1 MRLFPSR
8 LVRFRRAA
16 LPAAILA
23 ATTFFLGLPAI
34 AGQPAVSAVAVPGV
48 TTTTVTLITGDEVT
62 VTRQPDGHSTYATRP
77 APGGSTAF
85 REFQNAS
92 GDKTVVPVIALPF
105 LGRQLDPSLFD
116 VSALVRDGIDGQ
128 ARIPVSLTFAAGV
141 KPTAPPGVTLTSIGT
156 SSATGYVG
164 ASTTTA
170 FAAALRAQSGA
181 DVAAGRPVGSGSM
194 FGGVTGLTLAA
205 ATSPPTTPYYD
216 LHDLLLDATYSGST
230 TSPAVADVVLLN
242 TDDLSRGQIIFPIV
256 DGAARIAVPAGN
268 YSANVLFTDY
278 DSQGNATTLKVVT
291 LDDFGVSGNAPS
303 TTVTLAESSATSR
316 ISVTTPRAATQD
328 LLDVDWYRQATA
340 GQVFDA
346 SLFVAG
352 TTPLYVTPQPA
363 AQVGRLRYVVQWGGA
378 GTGYRYDLAFGAD
391 QVAANQTY
399 AVRSSDVA
407 VVQQHFSADP
417 AAGTHGSLLDGAVD
431 PISTTAYNL
440 YGGTAGQVM
449 PGDLTQY
456 LGGGD
461 GGRWAQE
468 VASPPNGPTA
478 ATLVAD
484 PHDYAPG
491 TTYSVNWAHGPLA
504 PAFGTHVGAQE
515 CLACMAGG
523 TLSLLFDRA
532 HDSEADHVGS
542 FYAGTDHLTLYQNG
556 TQVYDSGGASGVE
569 LTNVPAVAATFRA
582 VLHTDISGVSG
593 FSQSTITDTDL
604 TTHYVPGGGNALP
617 AEDACLGESA
627 NAPCAILPA
636 LTLTYD
642 LASDETNTSNTA
654 TQSMG
659 LTVGHVSYDG
669 AGSTSPIA
677 SATVSVSFDN
687 GTTWLPATVTG
698 TNGTYTASWS
708 NPAGA
713 TPVLRTTATDA
724 DGNSITQTVSHAYTI
739 GVQAATD
746 VCGPAAAGRA
756 RCFAEIRPDSHG
768 LRAAGA
774 IPAGYGPSDLAS
786 AYALPSTGGANQTVA
801 VVDAGDD
808 PNAESDLA
816 VYRSAYGLP
825 ACTTANG
832 CFRKVNQSGT
842 ASPLPSDFGWAP
854 EISLDLD
861 MVSAVCPGC
870 HILLVE
876 SNDPLMNNMG
886 ASVDTAV
893 GLGATEVSNS
903 YGAAEQ
909 NDMTPVIPDYQHP
922 GVAIVASSGDTGFG
936 VPNFPADL
944 TSVVAVGGT
953 SLSRASNTRGW
964 TESVWSNGSSGC
976 SAWVAK
982 PSWQTDPHCPGRTV
996 GDVAAVADPNTGVAV
1011 YDTYNGEPGWLVAGG
1026 TSAASP
1032 VIAGI
1037 IALAGNPARYPDAS
1051 CLYAHTSQLN
1061 DVTSGDNVTT
1071 TDCGGDYLCNGGP
1084 GYDAP
1089 TGNGTPA
1096 GIGAF

>member
-1 MRLFPSR
+1 MRLFSSR

-16 LPAAILA
+16 LPAVVLA

-34 AGQPAVSAVAVPGV
+34 AVPPVASAVAAPGV
-48 TTTTVTLITGDEVT
+48 TTTTVTLITGDRVT
-62 VTRQPDGHSTYATRP
+62 VTRQPDGHTAYATRP

-85 REFQNAS
+85 REYQNAS
-92 GDKTVVPVIALPF
+92 GDKIVVPVIAMPF
-105 LGRQLDPSLFD
+105 LGQQLDPSLFD

-128 ARIPVSLTFAAGV
+128 SRIPVSLTFAAGV
-141 KPTAPPGVTLTSIGT
+141 KPTAPPGVTLTSVGT

-164 ASTTTA
+164 ASSTTA
-170 FAAALRAQSGA
+170 FASALRAGIGA
-181 DVAAGRPVGSGSM
+181 DVRAHRPVGSGPM
-194 FGGVTGLTLAA
+194 FGGVTGMTLDA
-205 ATSPPTTPYYD
+205 ATNPITTPAYD
-216 LHDLLLDATYSGST
+216 LHDLDLNATYSAT
-230 TSPAVADVVLLN
+230 TSSPAVADVVLLN

-256 DGAARIAVPAGN
+256 DGAAKIAVPSGN

-278 DSQGNATTLKVVT
+278 DSQGNATALKVVT
-291 LDDFGVSGNAPS
+291 LDDFGVSGSAPS
-303 TTVTLAESSATSR
+303 TTVTFDESSATSL
-316 ISVTTPRAATQD
+316 ISVTTPRPATRD

-346 SLFVAG
+346 SLYVAG

-363 AQVGRLRYVVQWGGA
+363 AQVGKLRYVVQWGGV
-378 GTGYRYDLAFGAD
+378 GTGYRYDLAFGAA
-391 QVAANQTY
+391 QVAADQTY
-399 AVRSSDVA
+399 AAASTELA

-417 AAGTHGSLLDGAVD
+417 AAGTHGSFLNGAVD
-431 PISTTAYNL
+431 PISTGAYNL
-440 YGGTAGQVM
+440 YGDTTGQVM

-461 GGRWAQE
+461 GGSWAQE

-478 ATLVAD
+478 ATLIAD
-484 PHDYAPG
+484 PHHYAAG
-491 TTYSVNWAHGPLA
+491 GAYSVNWAHGPLA
-504 PAFGTHVGAQE
+504 PAFGTHAGAQE
-515 CLACMAGG
+515 CLACVAGG
-523 TLSLLFDRA
+523 TLSILFDRA

-542 FYAGTDHLTLYQNG
+542 FYAGTDHLTVYQNG
-556 TQVYDSGGASGVE
+556 TQVYDSDGATGVE
-569 LTNVPAVAATFRA
+569 LTNLPATAATIRT
-582 VLHTDISGVSG
+582 VLHTDTSAVTGL
-593 FSQSTITDTDL
+593 SQSTVTDTDL
-604 TTHYVPGGGNALP
+604 TTHYVPGGGSALP
-617 AEDACLGESA
+617 SEDACLGGSA
-627 NAPCAILPA
+627 SARCTILPA

-642 LASDETNTSNTA
+642 LAGDDTNTSHTA

-659 LTVGHVSYDG
+659 LAVAHVSYDG
-669 AGSTSPIA
+669 AGSTSPITTA
-677 SATVSVSFDN
+677 AVSVSFDN
-687 GTTWLPATVTG
+687 GTTWQPAAMTG

-739 GVQAATD
+739 GSQTSTD
-746 VCGPAAAGRA
+746 VCGPASAGKA
-756 RCFAEIRPDSHG
+756 RCFAQLRSDIRG
-768 LRAAGA
+768 TRAAGA
-774 IPAGYGPSDLAS
+774 APSGYGPTDLAS

-808 PNAESDLA
+808 PNAEADMA
-816 VYRSAYGLP
+816 VYRAAYGLP

-832 CFRKVNQSGT
+832 CFSKVNQSGT
-842 ASPLPSDFGWAP
+842 ASPLPTDYGWAP

-876 SNDPLMNNMG
+876 ANTPLMNDMG

-893 GLGATEVSNS
+893 SLGATEVSNS

-909 NDMTPVIPDYQHP
+909 NDMSSVAPDYQHP

-944 TSVVAVGGT
+944 TSVIAVGGT
-953 SLSRASNTRGW
+953 SLSHASNARGW
-964 TESVWSNGSSGC
+964 TETAWSSGSSGC

-1011 YDTYNGEPGWLVAGG
+1011 YDTYNGAAGWLVAGG

-1032 VIAGI
+1032 IIAGI

-1051 CLYAHTSQLN
+1051 YLYSHVSQLN
-1061 DVTSGDNVTT
+1061 DVTGGSNVTT
-1071 TDCGGDYLCNGGP
+1071 TDCGGDYLCTGVS
-1084 GYDAP
+1084 GYDGP